1 MCLAVFFTAFFF
13 TEFFPGPHPQD
24 LPALASLAPVS
35 SNSGVLSVAFG
46 PAIYKPSRSD
56 FYSGFSGFEL
66 SPLNRFITASMPSA
80 TKLSTASAPRV
91 IIAVTV
97 SRSLASNC
105 AST

>member
-1 MCLAVFFTAFFF
+1 LCLAVFFT
-13 TEFFPGPHPQD
+13 EFVLGPHPQD

-46 PAIYKPSRSD
+46 LRFYKPSRSD
-56 FYSGFSGFEL
+56 FDFYSGFEL

-97 SRSLASNC
+97 SRSLASNW